1 MPARKCNFCD
11 RPENE
16 VKTLVGNEAGPFIC
30 NRCAETVF
38 QTLAQ
43 SVKDNIEEEKPL
55 PKPKELR
62 ALLDEYVISQERAKV
77 DFAVAVYNHYKRR
90 EYIRQSVGKVDDVEI
105 QKSNILLMGPTGT
118 GKTELARTVA
128 RILDVPIYIADAT
141 KLTQAGYVGEDVEG
155 MLQGLIA
162 DAGGDIERAQWGLIF
177 IDEIDKVARK
187 SGRSASGYRDVTGEG
202 VQQALLKMIEGHK
215 VNVPRNMQRM
225 ISPDSQM
232 VDMVD
237 TTNILFICSGSF
249 AGIEEIV
256 KKRKG
261 EGRVGFGNEPRK
273 KFDLKVTYEEANEED
288 VLEFGIIPE
297 MLGRLPVLTTT
308 LPLTDE
314 EMVRILTEPK
324 NALIK
329 QHRALF
335 AMDGIDLQFD
345 DEALKAI
352 GHQAN
357 EKPTGARALRGIC
370 EKILK
375 PYCYEYAGDDHVNA
389 IRITEDV
396 VLEGKQAVIARTK
409 PKTAA
414 EA

>member
-16 VKTLVGNEAGPFIC
+16 VKTLVGDNNAFIC

-43 SVKDNIEEEKPL
+43 SNAEAVEEEKPL
-55 PKPKELR
+55 QKPKEIK
-62 ALLDEYVISQERAKV
+62 AFLDEYVISQERAKI

-90 EYIRQSVGKVDDVEI
+90 EYVRQGGGVTDDIEI
-105 QKSNILLMGPTGT
+105 QKSNILMMGPTGT
-118 GKTELARTVA
+118 GKTEIARTIA
-128 RILDVPIYIADAT
+128 RMLGVPIYIADAT
-141 KLTQAGYVGEDVEG
+141 KLTQAGYVGEDVEA

-162 DAGGDIERAQWGLIF
+162 DAGGDIERAQWGMIF
-177 IDEIDKVARK
+177 IDEIDKISRK
-187 SGRSASGYRDVTGEG
+187 SGRGASGYRDVTGEG

-225 ISPDSQM
+225 ISSDSQM

-273 KFDLKVTYEEANEED
+273 KLDLKVTYEEANEED

-308 LPLTDE
+308 LPLTDS
-314 EMVRILTEPK
+314 EMVQILTEPK

-329 QHRALF
+329 QQQALF
-335 AMDGIDLQFD
+335 AMDGIDLKFD
-345 DEALKAI
+345 DDALTAI
-352 GHQAN
+352 GALAN
-357 EKPTGARALRGIC
+357 SKPTGARALRGIV
-370 EKILK
+370 EKVLK
-375 PYCYEYAGDDHVNA
+375 PYCYEYAGDTCVNA
-389 IRITEDV
+389 IRITKDV
-396 VLEGKQAVIARTK
+396 VVDDGKAIIARVQ
-409 PKTAA
+409 PKAAA